1 MRDMN
6 ITSPPR
12 VTWRAHLSLALL
24 ALVYVFSYIDRQ
36 VVAVLIEPIKNEF
49 GASDS
54 QMGLLTGVAFGV
66 VYAALGVPVG
76 RLADRYN
83 RSTIV
88 AIACAFW
95 SLATVACGFVGH
107 FWQLLITRMS
117 VAVGEAGGMA
127 PSVSIVADLYP
138 PKQRS
143 FMISLFLMGPH
154 LGVLIGLALGGW
166 IAQHYGWR
174 ATLIWFGAPGILLA
188 TLVWLLVREP
198 VRGGYETPKAASAV
212 QAVATESMWRQVR
225 RLLGIT
231 AFRRLAFACG
241 FAGVAGYGYG
251 IWTPTFLVRSY
262 GMNLAQAGL
271 LFGVASGVG
280 AVAGA
285 IFSGVMCDRMVARD
299 VRWQLGMPMLGA
311 LIAIPC
317 AIAFFMWPNA
327 GHWMLG
333 TLVVPHTLVFA
344 LAFGFFAS
352 WWPSLSYSAISH
364 MVTSSERSVG
374 VAMLNFFI
382 TLFGVGLGPL
392 VTGVISDMLM
402 PVFGAE
408 ALRWSLVCVV
418 LLMIPTVVLLA
429 MSLNPYRERLAQLV
443 SPSTSVV

>member
-1 MRDMN
+1 MN
-6 ITSPPR
+6 PIEPPR
-12 VTWRAHLSLALL
+12 VNWRTHLSLALL

-36 VVAVLIEPIKNEF
+36 VVAVLIQPIKTEF

-54 QMGLLTGVAFGV
+54 QMGLLTGLAFGL

-83 RSTIV
+83 RRTIV
-88 AIACAFW
+88 AMACGFW
-95 SLATVACGFVGH
+95 SLATMACGFAGH
-107 FWQLLITRMS
+107 FWQLLIARMS

-154 LGVLIGLALGGW
+154 LGILIGLALGGW
-166 IAQHYGWR
+166 IAQHHGWR
-174 ATLIWFGAPGILLA
+174 ATFIWFGAPGMVLA
-188 TLVWLLVREP
+188 ALVWLLVREP
-198 VRGGYETPKAASAV
+198 ARGAYEQPKAAPAAQ
-212 QAVATESMWRQVR
+212 QAVVAESMWLQVR
-225 RLLGIT
+225 RLLSIT
-231 AFRRLAFACG
+231 AFRRVAFACG
-241 FAGVAGYGYG
+241 CAGVAGYGYG

-280 AVAGA
+280 AMAGA
-285 IFSGVMCDRMVARD
+285 IFSGVMCDRLVARD
-299 VRWQLGMPMLGA
+299 VRWQLGLPMLGV
-311 LIAIPC
+311 LISIPC

-327 GHWMLG
+327 GHWMMG

-364 MVTSSERSVG
+364 MVGANERSVG
-374 VAMLNFFI
+374 VALLNFFI

-392 VTGVISDMLM
+392 VTGIFSDLLT

-418 LLMIPTVVLLA
+418 LLMIPTVVLLIMA
-429 MSLNPYRERLAQLV
+429 LNPYRARLAQLS
-443 SPSTSVV
+443 SPLVKAA